1 MTVWMSI
8 YLHGGP
14 SLRGRPLFILPL
26 KVDTSKLWTFFWIAV
41 QILMPEPKA
50 HVASSAISRIVEGS
64 LDIFSADEELAAV
77 VSCWDIPEFLN
88 SLEFKSGKGFGKLGL
103 SFLMAQF
110 LGRCQKRY
118 RRKLGTLTDEL
129 FSCFSFYLPFPPSSL
144 LIHFNVAIPAV
155 SCCQLKSLPKTNKK
169 KIINLLLLLE
179 HQNECLAF
187 HGFKKWRIKMRSKTD
202 RSIQGEQ
209 QIERFK
215 GDGPNWI
222 LIAGGALLS
231 TLSIRFVC
239 KLKQAFE
246 ARGANRDGR
255 KDTNKCGNGV
265 ACQLHS
271 DMCCIAQE
279 KSNCIHCSMGDAPV
293 EIKQASNAPISKDSD
308 LLLPLVKLSKKHPD
322 GCTMWASSP
331 ELLELSNRPFH
342 PSTGSESPPS
352 QRRVPT
358 FTPKEK

>member
-1 MTVWMSI
+1 
-8 YLHGGP
+8 
-14 SLRGRPLFILPL
+14 
-26 KVDTSKLWTFFWIAV
+26 
-41 QILMPEPKA
+41 
-50 HVASSAISRIVEGS
+50 
-64 LDIFSADEELAAV
+64 
-77 VSCWDIPEFLN
+77 
-88 SLEFKSGKGFGKLGL
+88 
-103 SFLMAQF
+103 
-110 LGRCQKRY
+110 
-118 RRKLGTLTDEL
+118 
-129 FSCFSFYLPFPPSSL
+129 
-144 LIHFNVAIPAV
+144 
-155 SCCQLKSLPKTNKK
+155 
-169 KIINLLLLLE
+169 
-179 HQNECLAF
+179 
-187 HGFKKWRIKMRSKTD
+187 MRSKTD

-342 PSTGSESPPS
+342 PSTGSESPSISETGSDIYTKREVIQKLRQQLKKRDEMILEMQNQIADLQNSLSS
-352 QRRVPT
+352 QASQVTRLRSQLDATNRELFVSDREIQRLRKIVANNCLLRSSSPEKLT
-358 FTPKEK
+358 SSANWQLETSNVYYSDCLNDLGMNCVGGREKVKGDWERMELEKEIGELREVAQGKDFLLQSYKEQTAELCSTIKELEFRLESEEHNTI